1 MGVQDEKSTAVTETV
16 TLFGD
21 KKNGRETQNY
31 KIWISIAAVESLER
45 YTQTWV
51 PNIGKK
57 NVRETP
63 RPAVHTHTHTVYIH
77 TRVTRAAAGTRT
89 RAMSPRIY
97 KWAYDIILSSCTL
110 YCTVRRIDNV
120 FKENILFYFFF
131 NVIVATIPR
140 AYLYICVCAYTHAGR
155 SAAVAF
161 KEYHSYERTYK
172 HNNINTYARVCV

>member
-1 MGVQDEKSTAVTETV
+1 MNLDRRRRVAR
-16 TLFGD
+16 TLYANVGTQYR
-21 KKNGRETQNY
+21 KKKRPRD
-31 KIWISIAAVESLER
+31 AAAGS
-45 YTQTWV
+45 
-51 PNIGKK
+51 
-57 NVRETP
+57 
-63 RPAVHTHTHTVYIH
+63 THTHTVYIH
-77 TRVTRAAAGTRT
+77 TRVTRAAAGTRTPRT